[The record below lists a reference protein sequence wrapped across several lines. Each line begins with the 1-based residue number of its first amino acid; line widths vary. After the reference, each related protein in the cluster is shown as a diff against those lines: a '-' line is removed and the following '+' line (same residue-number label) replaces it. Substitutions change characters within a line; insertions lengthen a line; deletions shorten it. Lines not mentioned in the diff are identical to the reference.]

1 MTPSGPAPA
10 GPPTPPRGER
20 LLAVAV
26 RLLPPGRRDLG
37 RALLAESAAVPA
49 ARRTRWLAG
58 GLWFVARESV
68 RRPAGYLIA
77 LAVALTALLTVDH
90 LGTSDDSGQVTLLL
104 LLATAALLGFTAPRW
119 AWLAGL
125 ALGSAIAA
133 ESALRV
139 LTTTAPTHPAG
150 PGGPAGLAGAATLLV
165 LVAPAMLAA
174 YLGAAAGWWRHRST
188 NS

>member
-1 MTPSGPAPA
+1 MTPA
-10 GPPTPPRGER
+10 GPPIPPPIPPRGER
-20 LLAVAV
+20 LLAAAV

-68 RRPAGYLIA
+68 RRPAGDLTA
-77 LAVALTALLTVDH
+77 LAVAVAALIVLDR
-90 LGTSDDSGQVTLLL
+90 LGTSDDSGQVILLV
-104 LLATAALLGFTAPRW
+104 LLAGAALLGFAAPRW
-119 AWLAGL
+119 AWLPGL

-133 ESALRV
+133 EAALRV

-150 PGGPAGLAGAATLLV
+150 PGGPTGLAGAATLLA
-165 LVAPAMLAA
+165 LIAPAVLAA
-174 YLGAAAGWWRHRST
+174 YLGAAAGWWHRRSA